1 MVKLLNLQTLSKT
14 TQKKIRDAAGV
25 LYGITKINIKD
36 LIKLAKGDGVD
47 LGKRKDTQ
55 IKRAYE
61 YFGEIEN
68 MRIEEEN
75 KKKKDKALAQSKKP
89 KKVKVNK
96 NVIVDMVDVPF
107 NSYISIDE
115 EINGELIGT
124 SYPNPKY
131 IEFGNK
137 IIQNSSK
144 LVGSSYFYIQ
154 LTLRNHKVYEDGP
167 GSWDDRIGE
176 MVREFEIIKKNVV
189 IHKCVNITGKDKYKI
204 WYDDIRPLL
213 FIGGDY
219 NDSGSFLLNEDC
231 LNFRLVILP
240 AMSNYDLPPKKI
252 QQSYREGERHCVIE
266 PLYLLWQ
273 KMADNSESPASKK
286 RCQQIANKIKALE
299 VEYADGVPEDDMEK
313 VADVAKRCLI
323 IHDIIG
329 NETKRYNTKSTKY
342 FHFTNTRKNHIDENY
357 ITMDK
362 QFEPVD
368 VDKLNEIIKN
378 ADFALLGGDIN
389 QPSNVR
395 TKDGAYAIY
404 NEEYEIF
411 NKFSNDLNIN
421 NYSINAVKYP
431 ELNAFI
437 KESRLINS
445 APVSLCA
452 NPNDLEDVKHA
463 DIEKAYTQHKLSKY
477 YCGFLGKIQQFVK
490 GSFDINFIKKNIGIY
505 KVLIIENTNKLLV
518 QLGIHKNKYYSL
530 PSPELIMMSEKG
542 VTFKIIG
549 GCFGSSFDFEYTD
562 EMLENRN
569 YCIWAGKLGMDKEY
583 NTYSFKGD
591 AEWAAHLK
599 YELGDDKVLFFK
611 EKGLILIKVKKLSY
625 STNHHILAFITSYTR
640 INMLEIMEN
649 IEGELVKVILD
660 GIYYKGTINEV
671 NIPYKDK
678 ELKKHA
684 GFGDSWYNESLINSD
699 NWAEFDE
706 RFNGNC
712 VFAGAGGCGKSHAV
726 FNNKGLI
733 DVMAVVPTNE
743 LGNGKRYTTIHRLI
757 GEDCQSYRSMY
768 KKVPSVLFIDELT
781 MIEEKWIEKAIS
793 MYPECL
799 FIIAG
804 DIDKKQWYQCRS
816 GYTNHFSKIWMGLGW
831 RFVYFENDYRALDDE
846 LKTFKIGIRNEMKR
860 IFTNGDLGDTLKI
873 KQYILNNH
881 SSVSFEEAIKE
892 HKNGDMWIVGTHKT
906 EEKLEQNNISCSYND
921 KVKPSFT
928 IHSFQGQTIEDRK
941 VFIKM
946 DMFEYAMYYTA
957 ISRVRHYSQIVLVR

>member
-1 MVKLLNLQTLSKT
+1 MERTLNLQTLSKL
-14 TQKKIRDAAGV
+14 TQKKIRDAVGV
-25 LYGITKINIKD
+25 NYGIEKITIKD
-36 LIKLAKGDGVD
+36 LIKLAKNDGVD
-47 LGKRKDTQ
+47 IGKRKETQ
-55 IKRAYE
+55 IKRTYE

-68 MRIEEEN
+68 VRIEEEN
-75 KKKKDKALAQSKKP
+75 KI

-96 NVIVDMVDVPF
+96 EIKNKKVKKVKLNKKNVIVDMIGKPF
-107 NSYISIDE
+107 KDSKDGNE
-115 EINGELIGT
+115 TLEFINFQNKMIEASKKLIGKENVYIQIT
-124 SYPNPKY
+124 YRNYKKFENGKY
-131 IEFGNK
+131 ITIPFYDYTK
-137 IIQNSSK
+137 IK
-144 LVGSSYFYIQ
+144 L
-154 LTLRNHKVYEDGP
+154 TP
-167 GSWDDRIGE
+167 
-176 MVREFEIIKKNVV
+176 
-189 IHKCVNITGKDKYKI
+189 ITEKTNYKI
-204 WYDDIRPLL
+204 WYDNLRKE
-213 FIGGDY
+213 FYSGGEYTNGGFVFDQEIIV
-219 NDSGSFLLNEDC
+219 NDDGVTKSTFGGKTIFGYES
-231 LNFRLVILP
+231 FRLVIMIADELP
-240 AMSNYDLPPKKI
+240 AKKLI
-252 QQSYREGERHCVIE
+252 QSFRDGERHCVIE

-273 KMADNSESPASKK
+273 KMAENSESPASKK
-286 RCQQIANKIKALE
+286 RCFQIANKIKALE
-299 VEYADGVPEDDMEK
+299 VKYENGVPEDDMEE
-313 VADVAKRCLI
+313 VAKVSNRCLI

-342 FHFTNTRKNHIDENY
+342 FHFTNTRKNHIDENF

-395 TKDGAYAIY
+395 TKEGAFAIY
-404 NEEYEIF
+404 NKEYELF
-411 NKFSNDLNIN
+411 NKFSNELNIN
-421 NYSINAVKYP
+421 NYSINAIKYP
-431 ELNAFI
+431 DLNAFI
-437 KESRLINS
+437 KESRIINS
-445 APVSLCA
+445 APIRLCA
-452 NPNDLEDVKHA
+452 NPNDLKDVKHA
-463 DIEKAYTQHKLSKY
+463 DIEKAYTQHKKCKY
-477 YCGFLGKIQQFVK
+477 YYGFLGKIHQFVK
-490 GSFDINFIKKNIGIY
+490 CSFDIQFIKKNIGIY

-518 QLGIHKNKYYSL
+518 QLGINKNKYYSL

-562 EMLENRN
+562 EMLQNRN
-569 YCIWAGKLGMDKEY
+569 YCIWAGKLGMDSAY
-583 NTYSFKGD
+583 NSYSFKGD

-599 YELGDDKVLFFK
+599 YELGDDKVFFFK
-611 EKGLILIKVKKLSY
+611 EKGLILIKVNKTSY

-671 NIPYKDK
+671 DIPYKDK
-678 ELKKHA
+678 ELKKHS
-684 GFGDSWYNESLINSD
+684 GFGDSWYTESIINHNE
-699 NWAEFDE
+699 WAEFDE

-726 FNNKGLI
+726 CNNKGLI

-743 LGNGKRYTTIHRLI
+743 LGKGKRYTTIHRLI
-757 GEDCQSYRSMY
+757 GEDCQSYRSIY

-781 MIEEKWIEKAIS
+781 MIEDKWIEKAIS

-804 DIDKKQWYQCRS
+804 DIDKNRWYQCRS
-816 GYTNHFSKIWMGLGW
+816 GYTGNFSKIWTGKDW

-881 SSVSFEEAIKE
+881 SSISFDEAIKD
-892 HKNGDMWIVGTHKT
+892 HRKGDMWIVGTHKT
-906 EEKLEQNNISCSYND
+906 EEKLDSVGISCEYND

-957 ISRVRHYSQIVLVR
+957 ISRVRHFSQIVLVR

>member
-1 MVKLLNLQTLSKT
+1 MERTLNLQTLSKP
-14 TQKKIRDAAGV
+14 TQKKIRDAVGV
-25 LYGITKINIKD
+25 KNITQ
-36 LIKLAKGDGVD
+36 LIKLAKENGVD
-47 LGKRKDTQ
+47 IGKRKETQ
-55 IKRAYE
+55 IKRTYE

-68 MRIEEEN
+68 ARIEEEN
-75 KKKKDKALAQSKKP
+75 KI
-89 KKVKVNK
+89 KKVKKVNK
-96 NVIVDMVDVPF
+96 NVIVDIKRNKIEGFD
-107 NSYISIDE
+107 DE
-115 EINGELIGT
+115 LDFENKTQLLFKKLVGEKTAYLQLT
-124 SYPNPKY
+124 NT
-131 IEFGNK
+131 ETNK
-137 IIQNSSK
+137 IIYNIIIPINSNNYATIFWDIINQYLKTGGSEGEYLLSK
-144 LVGSSYFYIQ
+144 Y
-154 LTLRNHKVYEDGP
+154 
-167 GSWDDRIGE
+167 
-176 MVREFEIIKKNVV
+176 
-189 IHKCVNITGKDKYKI
+189 
-204 WYDDIRPLL
+204 
-213 FIGGDY
+213 
-219 NDSGSFLLNEDC
+219 
-231 LNFRLVILP
+231 NFRLVLLKADKLP
-240 AMSNYDLPPKKI
+240 SKKI
-252 QQSYREGERHCVIE
+252 QQSFRDGERHCVIE

-273 KMADNSESPASKK
+273 KMADNSESTASKK
-286 RCQQIANKIKALE
+286 RCFQIANKIKALE
-299 VEYADGVPEDDMEK
+299 VEYINGVPEDEMEEVAK
-313 VADVAKRCLI
+313 VAQRCII
-323 IHDIIG
+323 IHNIIG
-329 NETKRYNTKSTKY
+329 NEIKRYNSKSTKY

-395 TKDGAYAIY
+395 TKEGAFAIY
-404 NEEYEIF
+404 NEEYELF

-437 KESRLINS
+437 KESRIINS

-452 NPNDLEDVKHA
+452 NPNDLNDVKHA
-463 DIEKAYTQHKLSKY
+463 DIEKAYTQHKHCKY
-477 YCGFLGKIQQFVK
+477 YSGFLGKIHQFVK

-518 QLGIHKNKYYSL
+518 QLGVHRNKYYSL

-569 YCIWAGKLGMDKEY
+569 YCIWAGKLGMDSEY
-583 NTYSFKGD
+583 NSYSFKGD

-599 YELGDDKVLFFK
+599 YELGDDKVFFFK
-611 EKGLILIKVKKLSY
+611 EKGLILIKVKKSSY

-671 NIPYKDK
+671 DIPYKDK
-678 ELKKHA
+678 ELKKHS
-684 GFGDSWYNESLINSD
+684 GFGDSWYTESLINSD
-699 NWAEFDE
+699 DWALFDE

-712 VFAGAGGCGKSHAV
+712 IFAGAGGCGKSHTV

-733 DVMAVVPTNE
+733 DIMAVVPTNE
-743 LGNGKRYTTIHRLI
+743 LGKGKRYTTIHRLI

-781 MIEEKWIEKAIS
+781 MIEDKWIEKAIS

-804 DIDKKQWYQCRS
+804 DIDKNRWYQCRS
-816 GYTNHFSKIWMGLGW
+816 GYTGNFSKIWIPTNEW

-881 SSVSFEEAIKE
+881 SSISFDEAILE
-892 HKNGDMWIVGTHKT
+892 HREGDMWIVGTHKT
-906 EEKLEQNNISCSYND
+906 EEKLKQNNISCSYND

-957 ISRVRHYSQIVLVR
+957 ISRVRHYNQIVLVR